1 MQEGQILTAK
11 HNDKPQFNYKLL
23 FTRLLF
29 LTLGAAIVG
38 FGLENFLVPN
48 DIIDGGIVGIS
59 IMASY
64 LSGIPLGVFTFCL
77 NLPFLAWGYKLLGKK
92 FVLLSL
98 FSSAMLSI
106 FVSIFHYTNNMTYNP
121 ILAAIFG
128 GITVGIG
135 CGIILRNNG
144 SLDGTEIVSLIIG
157 KKVPFSTGEIIMFI
171 NLFIFAAS
179 AFVFNK
185 EKAMFSVLTYFLIY
199 KAIDLVLEGIDE
211 AKTVTIITS
220 SPDDIAKV
228 ILYEL
233 QRGVTFLDGKGAY
246 TGEYKKILYCVI
258 TRLEI
263 AKLKEMVHE
272 IDPKAFI
279 AITSAHEVEGG
290 LVKSK

>member
-1 MQEGQILTAK
+1 MTIAK
-11 HNDKPQFNYKLL
+11 ETLVSEKTHFNYKLL
-23 FTRLLF
+23 FTRLMF

-64 LSGIPLGVFTFCL
+64 LTKIPLGVFTFCL

-92 FVLLSL
+92 FVFLSL

-106 FVSIFHYTNNMTYNP
+106 FVSIFHYTRNVTDKP

-128 GITVGIG
+128 GVTVGIG

-157 KKVPFSTGEIIMFI
+157 KKVPFSTGEIIMFM

-179 AFVFNK
+179 AFVFNT
-185 EKAMFSVLTYFLIY
+185 EKAMYSVLTYFLIY

-211 AKTVTIITS
+211 AKTVTIIS
-220 SPDDIAKV
+220 SAPDEVAKV

-246 TGEYKKILYCVI
+246 TGEYKKIIYCVI

-279 AITSAHEVEGG
+279 AITGAHEVEGG
-290 LVKSK
+290 RVRVKC